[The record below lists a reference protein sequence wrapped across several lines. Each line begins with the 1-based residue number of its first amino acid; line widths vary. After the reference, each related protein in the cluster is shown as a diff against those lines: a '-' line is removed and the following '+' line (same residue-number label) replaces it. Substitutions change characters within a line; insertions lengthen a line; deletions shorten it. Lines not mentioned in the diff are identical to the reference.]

1 MDDDMGKHR
10 QAEIDHEGTAANC
23 QPFRKPVVRLLR
35 AHSFRWIGRVC
46 VGVLVGACRVFAH
59 SMNDGSM
66 FSAFASYSD
75 RGFAKAHDEVL
86 LQTPGEKV
94 RLKVI
99 AIDIVDSNV

>member
-1 MDDDMGKHR
+1 
-10 QAEIDHEGTAANC
+10 
-23 QPFRKPVVRLLR
+23 
-35 AHSFRWIGRVC
+35 
-46 VGVLVGACRVFAH
+46 
-59 SMNDGSM
+59 MNDGSM